1 MSAYT
6 PTSPEEVADLLRET
20 ASQSKTINITGNGSK
35 QRMGG
40 PEQPAEVN
48 VSTRGLDRLLQY
60 EPGDLTVSVQAGM
73 LFRDLQ
79 RLLGAR
85 GQMLAL
91 DPPFAQ
97 DATVGGIVA
106 CNSSGP
112 MRRGYGTARD
122 LIIGM
127 SFATLEGKLVRTG
140 GMVVKNVAGLDM
152 GKLMIGSFGTLA
164 AITSVN
170 FRVHSRPEQTR
181 TFVFSFDSLEAA
193 IDKRDAILGSVLQPM
208 AIDVISSH
216 GYLLAMRAGGSQRVL
231 DRYARELSGS
241 GMLAGED
248 ETGFWEGI
256 REFTPNFINREPEGI
271 VVRVSTPLSE
281 IGKVIALAPDA
292 CICRAGSGVTYVY
305 GASWDQLSRLW
316 NAIAEQSATAEQR
329 WSAAV
334 EFAPGGKDLWLS
346 PESSPR
352 AEAFA
357 MMKRVKQMF
366 DPGSLLNR
374 SRLYGR
380 I

>member
-1 MSAYT
+1 MSVCT
-6 PTSPEEVADLLRET
+6 PTSPEELADLLREA
-20 ASQSKTINITGNGSK
+20 ASQSKTVNLTGNGSK
-35 QRMGG
+35 RRMGG
-40 PEQPAEVN
+40 PEQPADVR

-60 EPGDLTVSVQAGM
+60 EPGDLTVSVHAGM

-79 RLLGAR
+79 RLLGER
-85 GQMLAL
+85 GQMIAL

-97 DATVGGIVA
+97 EATVGGIVA

-127 SFATLEGKLVRTG
+127 SFTTVEGKLVQTG

-164 AITSVN
+164 AITSIN

-181 TFVFSFDSLEAA
+181 TFVFSFDSLDAA
-193 IDKRDAILGSVLQPM
+193 IEKRDAILSSVLQPM
-208 AIDVISSH
+208 AIDLISS
-216 GYLLAMRAGGSQRVL
+216 GEYLLAVRAGGSQRVL
-231 DRYARELSGS
+231 DRYARELAGS
-241 GMLAGED
+241 GMLTGED
-248 ETGFWEGI
+248 ENGFWEGI
-256 REFTPNFINREPEGI
+256 REFTPNFLSRELEGI

-281 IGKVIALAPDA
+281 IGKVIAVAPDA

-305 GASWDQLSRLW
+305 GSYWEQLSPLW
-316 NAIAEQSATAEQR
+316 NAIAERR

-334 EFAPGGKDLWLS
+334 EFAPKGKDLWFS
-346 PESSPR
+346 PESGPKE
-352 AEAFA
+352 EAFA

>member
-1 MSAYT
+1 MKSMSACT
-6 PTSPEEVADLLRET
+6 PTSPEELADLLREA
-20 ASQSKTINITGNGSK
+20 ASQSKTVNIAGNGSK
-35 QRMGG
+35 ARMGG
-40 PEQPAEVN
+40 LEQPADVH

-60 EPGDLTVSVQAGM
+60 EPGDLTVSVEAGM

-79 RLLGAR
+79 RLLGER
-85 GQMLAL
+85 GQMIAL

-97 DATVGGIVA
+97 DATVGGVVA

-127 SFATLEGKLVRTG
+127 SFATLEGKPVRTG
-140 GMVVKNVAGLDM
+140 GMVVKNVAGLDI

-181 TFVFSFDSLEAA
+181 TFVFSFDSLDAA
-193 IDKRDAILGSVLQPM
+193 VHKRDAILGSVLQPM
-208 AIDVISSH
+208 AIDLISSD
-216 GYLLAMRAGGSQRVL
+216 GYLLAVRAGGSQRVL
-231 DRYARELSGS
+231 DRYARELAGS

-248 ETGFWEGI
+248 ESGFWEGI
-256 REFTPNFINREPEGI
+256 REFTPNFLNREPESI
-271 VVRVSTPLSE
+271 VVRVSTPLSK
-281 IGKVIALAPDA
+281 IGKVMALAPNA
-292 CICRAGSGVTYVY
+292 CICRAGSGVTYIY
-305 GASWDQLSRLW
+305 GTSWDQLSPLW
-316 NAIAEQSATAEQR
+316 AAVAEHE

-334 EFAPGGKDLWLS
+334 EFGPAGRGLWFS
-346 PESSPR
+346 PESRPK

-366 DPGSLLNR
+366 DPGLLLNR

>member
-1 MSAYT
+1 M
-6 PTSPEEVADLLRET
+6 PTSPEELADLLREA
-20 ASQSKTINITGNGSK
+20 ASQSKSVNVAGNGSK
-35 QRMGG
+35 ARMGG
-40 PEQPAEVN
+40 PEQPADVN

-60 EPGDLTVSVQAGM
+60 EPGDLTVSVEAGM

-79 RLLGAR
+79 RLLGER
-85 GQMLAL
+85 GQMIAL

-97 DATVGGIVA
+97 DATIGGIVA

-164 AITSVN
+164 VITSVN

-181 TFVFSFDSLEAA
+181 TFVFSFDSLDAA

-208 AIDVISSH
+208 AIDLISSQ
-216 GYLLAMRAGGSQRVL
+216 GYLLAVRAGGSQRVL
-231 DRYARELSGS
+231 DRYMRELAGS

-248 ETGFWEGI
+248 EDGFWEGI
-256 REFTPNFINREPEGI
+256 REFTPNFINREPDGI
-271 VVRVSTPLSE
+271 VARVSTPLSE
-281 IGKVIALAPDA
+281 IGKVVALAPDA

-305 GASWDQLSRLW
+305 GVSWDQLSPLW
-316 NAIAEQSATAEQR
+316 KAIAEHG

-334 EFAPGGKDLWLS
+334 EFGPAGKDRWFS
-346 PESSPR
+346 PESTPK
-352 AEAFA
+352 AETFA

>member
-1 MSAYT
+1 MPLSVPASA
-6 PTSPEEVADLLRET
+6 EELADVLRDA
-20 ASQSKTINITGNGSK
+20 ASQSKSINVAGNRSK
-35 QRMGG
+35 ERMGG
-40 PEQPAEVN
+40 PEPPCDVL

-79 RLLGAR
+79 RLLGER
-85 GQMLAL
+85 GQMIAL

-97 DATVGGIVA
+97 EATVGGILA

-127 SFATLEGKLVRTG
+127 TFATLEGKLVRTG

-152 GKLMIGSFGTLA
+152 GKLMVGSFGTLA
-164 AITSVN
+164 VITSVN

-181 TFVFSFDSLEAA
+181 TFLFSFNSLDAA
-193 IDKRDAILGSVLQPM
+193 IEKRDAILGSVLQPM
-208 AIDVISSH
+208 AIDLISSN
-216 GYLLAMRAGGSQRVL
+216 GYSLAVRAGGSQRVL
-231 DRYARELSGS
+231 DRYARELAGS
-241 GMLAGED
+241 EMLAGDD
-248 ETGFWEGI
+248 ENAFWERI
-256 REFTPNFINREPEGI
+256 REFTPNFINREPQGV

-281 IGKVIALAPDA
+281 IGKVIAIAPDA
-292 CICRAGSGVTYVY
+292 CISRAGSGVTYVY
-305 GASWDQLSRLW
+305 GPSWEQLSPLW
-316 NAIAEQSATAEQR
+316 TAIAEQG

-334 EFAPGGKDLWLS
+334 EFAPAGKDLWL
-346 PESSPR
+346 PPDTGPK

-366 DPGSLLNR
+366 DPQFLLNR